1 MEGQEDYDEDS
12 FEFSERENRASNN
25 TPDIAK
31 LSEME
36 YYSSYGKGAA
46 RYNTAWILFKSP
58 HVENKGQPIEKE
70 GMFLFIAV

>member
-36 YYSSYGKGAA
+36 YYSSYGKGAP
-46 RYNTAWILFKSP
+46 RYNTA
-58 HVENKGQPIEKE
+58 
-70 GMFLFIAV
+70 